1 MLLEVSCNQSQ
12 IRINVKEDPEIMII
26 SFSQSTVTIDKE
38 LRSFWKRRK
47 DGLIVKL
54 LSRVLPTRYL
64 AFPSFKEV
72 WIWNLNQV
80 SKLVS
85 GPWFSAVLVKYS
97 FLSFIPKFF
106 GLWRSK
112 RNLVVFLSIQEM
124 PCLTIRYQR
133 QAITDV
139 SCPHFTLG

>member
-1 MLLEVSCNQSQ
+1 MSH
-12 IRINVKEDPEIMII
+12 
-26 SFSQSTVTIDKE
+26 
-38 LRSFWKRRK
+38 
-47 DGLIVKL
+47 
-54 LSRVLPTRYL
+54 VLPTRKL
-64 AFPSFKEV
+64 SFPWFKEV

-85 GPWFSAVLVKYS
+85 GPWFSVVLVKYS
-97 FLSFIPKFF
+97 FLSVIPKFF

-112 RNLVVFLSIQEM
+112 RNLAVFLFIQEV

-139 SCPHFTLG
+139 TCPYFTLGWLYSSHVQWLTTALCPPLLRNLLQTKFIRFSLCMSTVNVPN